1 MSTDLTFKAL
11 EHQGWDATPVSAWKE
26 LQHGRRRNSTTM
38 NLNSEVLPRTA
49 GVDIR
54 RSDPGRMEESSAQ
67 LARDA
72 D

>member
-1 MSTDLTFKAL
+1 M
-11 EHQGWDATPVSAWKE
+11 DAD
-26 LQHGRRRNSTTM
+26 TM

-54 RSDPGRMEESSAQ
+54 RSDPDMEESSAQ